1 MYVRTYNGMKAA
13 PKDTRFELRLGIDE
27 RAMLSALSGLAGE
40 SEAVVVRQLIRQ
52 AFWAIDKQALK
63 SKR

>member
-1 MYVRTYNGMKAA
+1 
-13 PKDTRFELRLGIDE
+13 
-27 RAMLSALSGLAGE
+27 MLSALSGLAGE